1 MARIPMGNFG
11 NAMPEVDRI
20 QMPQRNTGQLAQA
33 VKNLGDS
40 LYARAEQKDK
50 QLQEQEVSA
59 KRLELYHNAL
69 DEQEAK
75 VKLDDVMTTEMSE
88 QVTLLK
94 NDVSNGAMT
103 ADAASQTFKKWSDER
118 YKQLENDMP
127 MHARQNLKNYWDA
140 NSTKQTPGFLPLQL
154 RADVQKGV
162 VLADRITDIATRY
175 ERKQGREYLET
186 SLAGLNLPEAD
197 KQARLYNYET
207 TRDVLDIDGRISAA
221 VEGNNIA
228 ELQTLVSDLDSGKY
242 GYIDG
247 PTAQQKKNMALSRI
261 DALNKQAEVQ
271 ENKRVQV
278 AGKLFNDFKTQVMT
292 GRALDDDYV
301 NNVGESVKGTEHEG
315 EYQFYKQQSLNF
327 GRFSKLNTS
336 EQLKLINEQKAKAKN
351 SKSADPAT
359 EEKILGV
366 YESIYAEKLKT
377 GQTNPNQLVAEAGIQ
392 VNTIEPAELKTNP
405 KGAAQKIVDNATSQ
419 LALKDNNIKLAPISQ
434 EDLPD
439 AKKAFDAMSVNDKL
453 NFIGGL
459 ISESKGVQSGN
470 AIWGATLGQLGG
482 GDLSYIM
489 AGVARMNNYESTQG
503 EDVATAIISGTQALK
518 NKQLIIPKDDI
529 LRQKFSEY
537 VGNSASGNTANM
549 SFAAFKSIYAHLT
562 ERNGYQHKD
571 KDDFNDG
578 MINTALSMATGGVY
592 DQGNFKNTV
601 GGKIKD
607 WKVSKPY
614 GMDDTLFEGHLAKGY
629 AQIAKQTGLSVSD
642 LESLRLRRSDRR
654 SPKGEIQYD
663 LINERG
669 NPLQVGGV
677 VWRINIEGATK

>member
-1 MARIPMGNFG
+1 MLIPRSQGREVSRPSLQQHTPITGLASIG
-11 NAMPEVDRI
+11 NAI
-20 QMPQRNTGQLAQA
+20 
-33 VKNLGDS
+33 GDALES
-40 LYARAEQKDK
+40 RDQK
-50 QLQEQEVSA
+50 QQEAEVSA

-103 ADAASQTFKKWSDER
+103 ADAANQTFKKWSDER

-127 MHARQNLKNYWDA
+127 MHARQNLKTYWDA
-140 NSTKQTPGFLPLQL
+140 NSTRQTPGFLPLQL

-162 VLADRITDIATRY
+162 VLADRISDIATRY

-207 TRDVLDIDGRISAA
+207 TRDVLEIDGRISAA
-221 VEGNNIA
+221 VENKDTA
-228 ELQTLVSDLDSGKY
+228 SLQQLVTEIDNGGF
-242 GYIDG
+242 GYTDG
-247 PTAQQKKNMALSRI
+247 PTLQQKKNMALSRI

-278 AGKLFNDFKTQVMT
+278 AGKIFNDFKTQVMT
-292 GRALDDDYV
+292 GRALDDDYL
-301 NNVGESVKGTEHEG
+301 NKVGEYVKGTEYEG

-327 GRFSKLNTS
+327 GRFSKLGTS

-377 GQTNPNQLVAEAGIQ
+377 GQNNPNQLVAEAGIQ
-392 VNTIEPAELKTNP
+392 VNAIEPAELKTNP

-434 EDLPD
+434 EDLPN

-470 AIWGATLGQLGG
+470 AILGATLGQLG

-489 AGVARMNNYESTQG
+489 AGVARMNNFKSTQG

-529 LRQKFSEY
+529 LKQKFSEY

-562 ERNGYQHKD
+562 ERNSYQHKD
-571 KDDFNDG
+571 KDDFDEG
-578 MINTALSMATGGVY
+578 MMNTALSMATGGVY
-592 DQGNFKNTV
+592 DQGNFKNAV
-601 GGKIKD
+601 GGKVKD

-614 GMDDTLFEGHLAKGY
+614 GMSDELFEGHLAKGY
-629 AQIAKQTGLSVSD
+629 AQISSQTGLSVSD

-669 NPLQVGGV
+669 SPLRVGDV
-677 VWRINIEGATK
+677 MWRINIKGATK

>member
-207 TRDVLDIDGRISAA
+207 TRDILEIDGRISAA
-221 VEGNNIA
+221 VENKDTA
-228 ELQTLVSDLDSGKY
+228 SLQQLVTEIDNGGF
-242 GYIDG
+242 GYTDG
-247 PTAQQKKNMALSRI
+247 PTLQQKKNMALSRI

-292 GRALDDDYV
+292 GRALEDDYV

-327 GRFSKLNTS
+327 GRFSKLSTS

-377 GQTNPNQLVAEAGIQ
+377 GQNNPNQLVAEAGIQ

-434 EDLPD
+434 EDLPN

-489 AGVARMNNYESTQG
+489 AGVARMNNYKSTQG

-529 LRQKFSEY
+529 LKQKFSEY

-562 ERNGYQHKD
+562 ERNSYQHKD
-571 KDDFNDG
+571 KDDFDEG
-578 MINTALSMATGGVY
+578 MINTALSLATGGVY
-592 DQGNFKNTV
+592 DQGSFKNAV
-601 GGKIKD
+601 GGKIKE

-629 AQIAKQTGLSVSD
+629 AQIANQTGLSVSD

-677 VWRINIEGATK
+677 VWRINIEGVTK

>member
-11 NAMPEVDRI
+11 NALPQVERI
-20 QMPQRNTGQLAQA
+20 QMPQQSNAIAQGLAGVSQA
-33 VKNLGDS
+33 VGQYVD
-40 LYARAEQKDK
+40 AKDK
-50 QLQEQEVSA
+50 AQQEAELSA

-103 ADAASQTFKKWSDER
+103 ADAANQTFKKWSDER
-118 YKQLENDMP
+118 YKQLENEMP

-175 ERKQGREYLET
+175 ERDQGREYLKT
-186 SLAGLNLPEAD
+186 SLEGLNLPEAD

-221 VEGNNIA
+221 VESNNTD
-228 ELQTLVSDLDSGKY
+228 ELQTLVSDLDNGKY

-247 PTAQQKKNMALSRI
+247 QTAQQKKNMALSRI
-261 DALNKQAEVQ
+261 DALNKQAEIQ

-301 NNVGESVKGTEHEG
+301 NNVGESIKGTEYEA

-327 GRFSKLNTS
+327 GRFSKLSTS

-351 SKSADPAT
+351 SKSVDPAT

-377 GQTNPNQLVAEAGIQ
+377 GQNNPNQLVAEAGVQ

-459 ISESKGVQSGN
+459 IAESKGVQGGN

-489 AGVARMNNYESTQG
+489 AGVARMNNYKSTQG

-518 NKQLIIPKDDI
+518 NKQLIMPKDDI
-529 LRQKFSEY
+529 LKQKFSEY

-571 KDDFNDG
+571 KDDFDKEI
-578 MINTALSMATGGVY
+578 MDSALSMATGGVY
-592 DQGNFKNTV
+592 AQGSFKNAV
-601 GGKIKD
+601 GGKIQD

-629 AQIAKQTGLSVSD
+629 AQIASQTGLPVSD

-654 SPKGEIQYD
+654 SAKGEIQYD

-669 NPLQVGGV
+669 TPLQVDGA

>member
-1 MARIPMGNFG
+1 MLIPRSQGREVSRPSLQQHTPITGLASIG
-11 NAMPEVDRI
+11 NAIGGAFE
-20 QMPQRNTGQLAQA
+20 
-33 VKNLGDS
+33 
-40 LYARAEQKDK
+40 ARDQK
-50 QLQEQEVSA
+50 QQEAEVSA

-118 YKQLENDMP
+118 YKQLENEMP

-154 RADVQKGV
+154 RADAQKGV
-162 VLADRITDIATRY
+162 VLADRMTEIATRY
-175 ERKQGREYLET
+175 DRERGRKYLESSFS
-186 SLAGLNLPEAD
+186 SLDLSEAD

-207 TRDVLDIDGRISAA
+207 TRDVLEIDGRITTA
-221 VEGNNIA
+221 VENNDTA
-228 ELQTLVSDLDSGKY
+228 DLQTLVSDLDSGKY
-242 GYIDG
+242 AYIDG

-278 AGKLFNDFKTQVMT
+278 AGKIFNDFKTQVMT

-327 GRFSKLNTS
+327 GRFSKLSTS

-377 GQTNPNQLVAEAGIQ
+377 AQNNPNQLVAEAGVQ
-392 VNTIEPAELKTNP
+392 VNTIEPIELKTNP
-405 KGAAQKIVDNATSQ
+405 QSAAQKIVDNGISQ
-419 LALKDNNIKLAPISQ
+419 LSLKDNNIKLAPISQ

-439 AKKAFDAMSVNDKL
+439 AKKAFDTMSVNDKL

-459 ISESKGVQSGN
+459 ITESKGVQGGN

-489 AGVARMNNYESTQG
+489 AGVARMNNYKSTQG

-529 LRQKFSEY
+529 LKQKFSEY

-571 KDDFNDG
+571 SSTFGNDEEN
-578 MINTALSMATGGVY
+578 IANAALSMATGGVY
-592 DQGNFKNTV
+592 DQGNFKSAV

-614 GMDDTLFEGHLAKGY
+614 GMSDERFESHLAKGY
-629 AQIAKQTGLSVSD
+629 AQIASQTGLSVSD

-654 SPKGEIQYD
+654 SSKGEIQYD

-669 NPLQVGGV
+669 TPLQVDGA

>member
-1 MARIPMGNFG
+1 MLIPRSQGREVSRPSLQQHTPLSGLASIGNSIGGALEAR
-11 NAMPEVDRI
+11 D
-20 QMPQRNTGQLAQA
+20 QQQ
-33 VKNLGDS
+33 
-40 LYARAEQKDK
+40 
-50 QLQEQEVSA
+50 QEAEVSA

-103 ADAASQTFKKWSDER
+103 ADAANQTFKKWSDER

-154 RADVQKGV
+154 RADAQKGV

-175 ERKQGREYLET
+175 ERKQGREYLKT

-221 VEGNNIA
+221 VEGNNTA
-228 ELQTLVSDLDSGKY
+228 DLQTLVSDLDNGKY

-327 GRFSKLNTS
+327 GRFSKLRTS

-377 GQTNPNQLVAEAGIQ
+377 GQNNPNQLVAEAGIQ

-434 EDLPD
+434 EDLPN

-459 ISESKGVQSGN
+459 IAESKGVQGGN

-489 AGVARMNNYESTQG
+489 AGVARMNNYKSTQG

-518 NKQLIIPKDDI
+518 NKQLIMPKDDI
-529 LRQKFSEY
+529 LKQKFSEY

-571 KDDFNDG
+571 KDDFDEG
-578 MINTALSMATGGVY
+578 MMNTALSMATGGVY

-601 GGKIKD
+601 GGKIED

-663 LINERG
+663 LINEHG

>member
-11 NAMPEVDRI
+11 NALPQVERI
-20 QMPQRNTGQLAQA
+20 QMPQQSNAIAQGLEGVSQA
-33 VKNLGDS
+33 VGQYVD
-40 LYARAEQKDK
+40 AKDK
-50 QLQEQEVSA
+50 AQQEAELSA

-197 KQARLYNYET
+197 KQARLYNYEA
-207 TRDVLDIDGRISAA
+207 TRDILEIDGRISAA
-221 VEGNNIA
+221 VENKDTA
-228 ELQTLVSDLDSGKY
+228 SLQQLVTEIDNGGF
-242 GYIDG
+242 GYTDG
-247 PTAQQKKNMALSRI
+247 PTLQQKKNMALSRI

-327 GRFSKLNTS
+327 GRFSKLSTS

-377 GQTNPNQLVAEAGIQ
+377 GQNNPNQLVAEAGIQ

-434 EDLPD
+434 EDLPN

-459 ISESKGVQSGN
+459 ISESKGVQSGD
-470 AIWGATLGQLGG
+470 AIFGATLGQLGG

-489 AGVARMNNYESTQG
+489 AGVARMNNFKSTQG

-518 NKQLIIPKDDI
+518 NKQLIMPKDDI
-529 LRQKFSEY
+529 LKQKFSEY

-571 KDDFNDG
+571 KDDFSKEIMDS
-578 MINTALSMATGGVY
+578 ALSMSTGGVY
-592 DQGNFKNTV
+592 DQGNFKNVV
-601 GGKIKD
+601 GGKVKD

-614 GMDDTLFEGHLAKGY
+614 GMSDDRFEAILDEQYPKVARHYGVSVAELKTLKLKRVRERGQGNVIRY
-629 AQIAKQTGLSVSD
+629 A
-642 LESLRLRRSDRR
+642 
-654 SPKGEIQYD
+654 
-663 LINERG
+663 LINENG
-669 NPLQVGGV
+669 NELYFLNMPQGV
-677 VWRINIEGATK
+677 TK

>member
-33 VKNLGDS
+33 VKNFGDS

-197 KQARLYNYET
+197 KQARLYNYEA
-207 TRDVLDIDGRISAA
+207 TRDILEIDGRISAA
-221 VEGNNIA
+221 VENKDTA
-228 ELQTLVSDLDSGKY
+228 SLQQLVTEIDNGGF
-242 GYIDG
+242 GYTDG
-247 PTAQQKKNMALSRI
+247 PTLQQKKNMALSRI

-327 GRFSKLNTS
+327 GRFSKLSTS

-377 GQTNPNQLVAEAGIQ
+377 GQNNPNQLVAEAGVQ

-419 LALKDNNIKLAPISQ
+419 LALKDNNIKLSPISQ
-434 EDLPD
+434 EDLPN

-489 AGVARMNNYESTQG
+489 AGVARMNNYKSTQG

-518 NKQLIIPKDDI
+518 NKQLIMPKDDI
-529 LRQKFSEY
+529 LKQKFSEY

-571 KDDFNDG
+571 KDDFSKEIMDS
-578 MINTALSMATGGVY
+578 ALSMSTGGVY
-592 DQGNFKNTV
+592 NQGNFKNTV
-601 GGKIKD
+601 GGKIED

>member
-11 NAMPEVDRI
+11 NALPQVERI
-20 QMPQRNTGQLAQA
+20 QMPQQSNAIAQGLAGVSQA
-33 VKNLGDS
+33 VGQYVD
-40 LYARAEQKDK
+40 AKDK
-50 QLQEQEVSA
+50 AQQEAELSA

-221 VEGNNIA
+221 VESNNTDD
-228 ELQTLVSDLDSGKY
+228 LQTLVSDLDNGKY

-271 ENKRVQV
+271 ENKRIQV

-327 GRFSKLNTS
+327 GRFSKLSTS

-377 GQTNPNQLVAEAGIQ
+377 GQSNPNQLVAEAGIQ

-434 EDLPD
+434 EDLPN

-529 LRQKFSEY
+529 LKQKFSEY

-549 SFAAFKSIYAHLT
+549 NFAAFKSIYAHLT

-571 KDDFNDG
+571 KDDFSKEIMDS
-578 MINTALSMATGGVY
+578 ALSMSTGGVY
-592 DQGNFKNTV
+592 DQGNFKNAV

-614 GMDDTLFEGHLAKGY
+614 GMEDTLFEGHLAKGY

-669 NPLQVGGV
+669 NPLQVDGA

>member
-1 MARIPMGNFG
+1 MLIPRSQGREVSRPSLQQHTPMTGLASIG
-11 NAMPEVDRI
+11 NAI
-20 QMPQRNTGQLAQA
+20 
-33 VKNLGDS
+33 GDAFES
-40 LYARAEQKDK
+40 RDQK
-50 QLQEQEVSA
+50 QQEAEVSA

-175 ERKQGREYLET
+175 ESKQGREYLET

-221 VEGNNIA
+221 VEGNNTA
-228 ELQTLVSDLDSGKY
+228 ELQTLVSDLDNGKY

-247 PTAQQKKNMALSRI
+247 PTVQQKKNMALSRI

-327 GRFSKLNTS
+327 GRFSKLSTS

-351 SKSADPAT
+351 SKSVDPET

-377 GQTNPNQLVAEAGIQ
+377 GQNNPNQLVAEAGVQ
-392 VNTIEPAELKTNP
+392 VNTIEPAELKVNP
-405 KGAAQKIVDNATSQ
+405 NSAAQKIVDNATSQ

-453 NFIGGL
+453 NFIGSL

-489 AGVARMNNYESTQG
+489 AGVARMNGYKSTQG

-518 NKQLIIPKDDI
+518 NKQLIMPKDDI
-529 LRQKFSEY
+529 LKQKFSEY

-549 SFAAFKSIYAHLT
+549 NFAAFKSIYAHLT

-571 KDDFNDG
+571 SDTFGDDEEN
-578 MINTALSMATGGVY
+578 IANAALSMATGGVY
-592 DQGNFKNTV
+592 EQGGFKNAI

-614 GMDDTLFEGHLAKGY
+614 GMSDERFESHLAKGY

-654 SPKGEIQYD
+654 SAKGEIQYD

-669 NPLQVGGV
+669 NPLVIDNV
-677 VWRINIEGATK
+677 AWRINIEGATK

>member
-1 MARIPMGNFG
+1 MLIPRSQGREVSRPSLQQHTPITGLASIG
-11 NAMPEVDRI
+11 NAIGGAFE
-20 QMPQRNTGQLAQA
+20 
-33 VKNLGDS
+33 
-40 LYARAEQKDK
+40 ARDQK
-50 QLQEQEVSA
+50 QQEAEVSA

-186 SLAGLNLPEAD
+186 SLAGLNLSEAD

-207 TRDVLDIDGRISAA
+207 TRDVLDIDGRITTA
-221 VEGNNIA
+221 VESNDTA
-228 ELQTLVSDLDSGKY
+228 DLQTLVSDLDSGKY
-242 GYIDG
+242 AYIDG

-292 GRALDDDYV
+292 GRALDDGYV
-301 NNVGESVKGTEHEG
+301 NNVGESVKGTEYEG

-327 GRFSKLNTS
+327 GRFSKLSTS

-377 GQTNPNQLVAEAGIQ
+377 GQNNPNQLVAEAGIQ

-405 KGAAQKIVDNATSQ
+405 QSAAQKIVDNATSQ

-434 EDLPD
+434 EDLPN

-459 ISESKGVQSGN
+459 IAESKGVQGGN

-489 AGVARMNNYESTQG
+489 AGVARMNNYKSTQG

-529 LRQKFSEY
+529 LKQKFSEY

-571 KDDFNDG
+571 KDDFSKEIMDS
-578 MINTALSMATGGVY
+578 ALSMSTGGVY
-592 DQGNFKNTV
+592 AQGSFKNAI

-614 GMDDTLFEGHLAKGY
+614 GMDDTVFEGHLTKGY

-654 SPKGEIQYD
+654 SAKGEIQYD
-663 LINERG
+663 LVNERG
-669 NPLQVGGV
+669 TPLQVDGA

>member
-1 MARIPMGNFG
+1 MMLIPRSQGREVSRPSLQQHTPMTGLASIG
-11 NAMPEVDRI
+11 NAIGGAFE
-20 QMPQRNTGQLAQA
+20 
-33 VKNLGDS
+33 
-40 LYARAEQKDK
+40 ARDQK
-50 QLQEQEVSA
+50 QQEAEVSA

-94 NDVSNGAMT
+94 NDVSNGVMT

-228 ELQTLVSDLDSGKY
+228 DLQTLVSDLDNGKY

-327 GRFSKLNTS
+327 GRFSKLSTS

-377 GQTNPNQLVAEAGIQ
+377 GQNNPNQLVAEAGIQ
-392 VNTIEPAELKTNP
+392 VNTIEPAEFKTNP

-489 AGVARMNNYESTQG
+489 AGVARMNNYKSTQG
-503 EDVATAIISGTQALK
+503 EDVATAIISGTQVLK

-529 LRQKFSEY
+529 LKQKFSEY

-562 ERNGYQHKD
+562 ERNSYQHKD
-571 KDDFNDG
+571 KDDFSKEIMDS
-578 MINTALSMATGGVY
+578 ALSMSTGGVY
-592 DQGNFKNTV
+592 VQGNFKNTV

-629 AQIAKQTGLSVSD
+629 AQIANQTGLSVSD

-677 VWRINIEGATK
+677 VWRINIDGATK

>member
-1 MARIPMGNFG
+1 M
-11 NAMPEVDRI
+11 
-20 QMPQRNTGQLAQA
+20 
-33 VKNLGDS
+33 
-40 LYARAEQKDK
+40 
-50 QLQEQEVSA
+50 
-59 KRLELYHNAL
+59 
-69 DEQEAK
+69 
-75 VKLDDVMTTEMSE
+75 
-88 QVTLLK
+88 
-94 NDVSNGAMT
+94 
-103 ADAASQTFKKWSDER
+103 
-118 YKQLENDMP
+118 
-127 MHARQNLKNYWDA
+127 
-140 NSTKQTPGFLPLQL
+140 
-154 RADVQKGV
+154 
-162 VLADRITDIATRY
+162 
-175 ERKQGREYLET
+175 
-186 SLAGLNLPEAD
+186 PEAD

-221 VEGNNIA
+221 VESGDTTD
-228 ELQTLVSDLDSGKY
+228 LYKLVADLDNGGY
-242 GYIDG
+242 GYTDG
-247 PTAQQKKNMALSRI
+247 PTKQQKKNMALSRI
-261 DALNKQAEVQ
+261 DSINKYNEVK
-271 ENKRVQV
+271 ENKRVED
-278 AGKLFNDFKTQVMT
+278 AGKLLQGFITQVMT

-301 NNVGESVKGTEHEG
+301 NNIGESVKGTEHEG

-327 GRFSKLNTS
+327 GRFSKLSTS

-377 GQTNPNQLVAEAGIQ
+377 GQNNPNQLVAEAGVQ
-392 VNTIEPAELKTNP
+392 VNTIEPIELKTNP
-405 KGAAQKIVDNATSQ
+405 QSAAQKIIDNATSQ

-459 ISESKGVQSGN
+459 ISESKGVQGGN
-470 AIWGATLGQLGG
+470 AILGATLGQLGG

-489 AGVARMNNYESTQG
+489 AGVARMNNFKSTQG

-518 NKQLIIPKDDI
+518 NKQLIMPKDDI
-529 LRQKFSEY
+529 LKQKFSEY

-549 SFAAFKSIYAHLT
+549 NFAAFKSIYAHLT
-562 ERNGYQHKD
+562 ERNSYQHKD
-571 KDDFNDG
+571 KDDFDEG
-578 MINTALSMATGGVY
+578 MINAALSMATGGVY

-601 GGKIKD
+601 GGKIED
-607 WKVSKPY
+607 WKVSMPY
-614 GMDDTLFEGHLAKGY
+614 GMQDTVFESHLAKGY
-629 AQIAKQTGLSVSD
+629 AQIAKQTGLSISD

-677 VWRINIEGATK
+677 VWRINIKGATK

>member
-1 MARIPMGNFG
+1 MLIPRSQGREVSRPSLQQHTPMTGLASIG
-11 NAMPEVDRI
+11 NAIGGIIDERRRKSDE
-20 QMPQRNTGQLAQA
+20 A
-33 VKNLGDS
+33 D
-40 LYARAEQKDK
+40 
-50 QLQEQEVSA
+50 VSA

-75 VKLDDVMTTEMSE
+75 VKLDDVITTEMSE

-103 ADAASQTFKKWSDER
+103 ADAANQTFKKWSDER
-118 YKQLENDMP
+118 YKQLENEMP

-186 SLAGLNLPEAD
+186 SLAGLNLSEAD

-207 TRDVLDIDGRISAA
+207 TRDVLDIDGRITTA
-221 VEGNNIA
+221 VESNDTA
-228 ELQTLVSDLDSGKY
+228 DLQTLVSDLDSGKY
-242 GYIDG
+242 AYIDG

-315 EYQFYKQQSLNF
+315 EYQFYRQQSLNF
-327 GRFSKLNTS
+327 GRFSKLSTS

-351 SKSADPAT
+351 SKSADPTT

-377 GQTNPNQLVAEAGIQ
+377 GQNNPNQLVAEAGIQ

-434 EDLPD
+434 EDLPG

-459 ISESKGVQSGN
+459 ISESKGVQGGN

-518 NKQLIIPKDDI
+518 NKQLIMPKDDI
-529 LRQKFSEY
+529 LKQKFSEY

-562 ERNGYQHKD
+562 ERNSYQHKD
-571 KDDFNDG
+571 KDDFDKG

-592 DQGNFKNTV
+592 NQGNFKNAV

-607 WKVSKPY
+607 WKVSMPY
-614 GMDDTLFEGHLAKGY
+614 GMQDTVFESHLAKGY
-629 AQIAKQTGLSVSD
+629 AQIAKQTGLSISD

-677 VWRINIEGATK
+677 VWRINIKGATK

>member
-33 VKNLGDS
+33 AKNLGDS

-88 QVTLLK
+88 QVTLLE

-118 YKQLENDMP
+118 YKQLENEMP

-221 VEGNNIA
+221 VEGNNTA
-228 ELQTLVSDLDSGKY
+228 DLQTLVSDLDNGKY

-301 NNVGESVKGTEHEG
+301 NKIGEYVRGTEHEG

-327 GRFSKLNTS
+327 GRFSKLSTS

-377 GQTNPNQLVAEAGIQ
+377 GQNNPNQLVAEAGVQ
-392 VNTIEPAELKTNP
+392 VNTIEPIELKTNP
-405 KGAAQKIVDNATSQ
+405 QSAAQKIVDNATSQ

-434 EDLPD
+434 EDLPN

-489 AGVARMNNYESTQG
+489 AGVARMNNYKSDKG

-529 LRQKFSEY
+529 LKQKFSEY

-549 SFAAFKSIYAHLT
+549 NFAAFKSIYAHLT

-571 KDDFNDG
+571 KDDFDEG
-578 MINTALSMATGGVY
+578 MINTALSLATGGVY

-601 GGKIKD
+601 GGKIED

>member
-1 MARIPMGNFG
+1 MLIPRSQGREVSRPSLQQHTPMTGLASIG
-11 NAMPEVDRI
+11 NAIGGAFE
-20 QMPQRNTGQLAQA
+20 
-33 VKNLGDS
+33 
-40 LYARAEQKDK
+40 ARDQK
-50 QLQEQEVSA
+50 QQEAEVSA

-207 TRDVLDIDGRISAA
+207 TRDVLDIDGRITTA
-221 VEGNNIA
+221 VESNDTA
-228 ELQTLVSDLDSGKY
+228 DLQTLVSDLDSGKY
-242 GYIDG
+242 AYIDG

-327 GRFSKLNTS
+327 GRFSKLSTS

-377 GQTNPNQLVAEAGIQ
+377 GQNNPNQLVAEAGIQ
-392 VNTIEPAELKTNP
+392 VNAIEPAELKTNP

-434 EDLPD
+434 EDLPN

-459 ISESKGVQSGN
+459 ISESKGVQGGN

-489 AGVARMNNYESTQG
+489 AGVARMNNYKSDKG

-518 NKQLIIPKDDI
+518 NKQLIMPKDDI
-529 LRQKFSEY
+529 LKQKFSEY

-571 KDDFNDG
+571 KDDFDKG
-578 MINTALSMATGGVY
+578 MIDTALSMATGGVY

-601 GGKIKD
+601 GGKIED

-614 GMDDTLFEGHLAKGY
+614 GMNDTLFEGHLAKGY

>member
-1 MARIPMGNFG
+1 MLIPRSQGREVSRPSLQQHTPMTGLASIG
-11 NAMPEVDRI
+11 NAIGGAFE
-20 QMPQRNTGQLAQA
+20 
-33 VKNLGDS
+33 
-40 LYARAEQKDK
+40 ARDQK
-50 QLQEQEVSA
+50 QQEAEVSA

-140 NSTKQTPGFLPLQL
+140 NSIKQTPGFLPLQL

-162 VLADRITDIATRY
+162 VLADRIADIATRY

-186 SLAGLNLPEAD
+186 SLEGLNLSEAD

-221 VEGNNIA
+221 VESNNTD
-228 ELQTLVSDLDSGKY
+228 ELQTLVSDLDNGKY

-278 AGKLFNDFKTQVMT
+278 AGKIFNDFKTQVMT

-301 NNVGESVKGTEHEG
+301 NNVGESVKGTEHEA

-327 GRFSKLNTS
+327 GRFSKLSTS

-359 EEKILGV
+359 EEKILAV

-377 GQTNPNQLVAEAGIQ
+377 GQNNPNQLVAEAGIQ

-439 AKKAFDAMSVNDKL
+439 AKKAFDTMSVNDKL

-459 ISESKGVQSGN
+459 IAESKGVQGGN

-489 AGVARMNNYESTQG
+489 AGVARMNNYKSDKG

-529 LRQKFSEY
+529 LKQKFSEY

-549 SFAAFKSIYAHLT
+549 NFAAFKSIYAHLT

-571 KDDFNDG
+571 KDDFDKG
-578 MINTALSMATGGVY
+578 MMNTALSMATGGVY
-592 DQGNFKNTV
+592 DQGNFKNAV
-601 GGKIKD
+601 GGKIED

>member
-1 MARIPMGNFG
+1 MLIPRSQGREVSRPSLQQHTPMTGLASIG
-11 NAMPEVDRI
+11 NAIGGAFE
-20 QMPQRNTGQLAQA
+20 
-33 VKNLGDS
+33 
-40 LYARAEQKDK
+40 ARDQK
-50 QLQEQEVSA
+50 QQEAEVSA

-221 VEGNNIA
+221 VEGNNTA
-228 ELQTLVSDLDSGKY
+228 ELQTLVSDLDNGKY

-327 GRFSKLNTS
+327 GRFSKLSTS

-377 GQTNPNQLVAEAGIQ
+377 GQNNPNQLVAEAGIQ

-434 EDLPD
+434 EDLPN

-489 AGVARMNNYESTQG
+489 AGVARMNNYKSTQG

-549 SFAAFKSIYAHLT
+549 NFAAFKSIYAHLT
-562 ERNGYQHKD
+562 ERNSYQHKD
-571 KDDFNDG
+571 KDDFDEG
-578 MINTALSMATGGVY
+578 MMNTALSMATGGVY
-592 DQGNFKNTV
+592 DQGNFKNAV
-601 GGKIKD
+601 GGKIED

>member
-1 MARIPMGNFG
+1 MLIPRSQGREVSRPSLQQHTPITGLASIG
-11 NAMPEVDRI
+11 NAIGGAFE
-20 QMPQRNTGQLAQA
+20 
-33 VKNLGDS
+33 
-40 LYARAEQKDK
+40 ARDQK
-50 QLQEQEVSA
+50 QQEAEVSA

-197 KQARLYNYET
+197 KQARLYNYEA
-207 TRDVLDIDGRISAA
+207 TRDILEIDGRITTA
-221 VEGNNIA
+221 VESNDTA
-228 ELQTLVSDLDSGKY
+228 DLQTLVSDLDSGKY
-242 GYIDG
+242 AYIDG
-247 PTAQQKKNMALSRI
+247 QTVQQKKNMALSRI

-327 GRFSKLNTS
+327 GRFSKLSTS

-359 EEKILGV
+359 EEKILAV

-377 GQTNPNQLVAEAGIQ
+377 AQNNPNQLVAEAGIQ
-392 VNTIEPAELKTNP
+392 VNTIEPIELKTNP
-405 KGAAQKIVDNATSQ
+405 KGAAQKIVDNAISQ
-419 LALKDNNIKLAPISQ
+419 LSLKDNNIKLAPISQ
-434 EDLPD
+434 EDLPN

-489 AGVARMNNYESTQG
+489 AGVARMNNYKSTQG

-529 LRQKFSEY
+529 LKQKFSEY

-571 KDDFNDG
+571 KDDFDEG
-578 MINTALSMATGGVY
+578 MMNTALSMATGGVY

-614 GMDDTLFEGHLAKGY
+614 GMEDTLFEGHLAKGY

-654 SPKGEIQYD
+654 SAKGEIQYD

-669 NPLQVGGV
+669 TPLQVDGA

>member
-11 NAMPEVDRI
+11 NALPQVERI
-20 QMPQRNTGQLAQA
+20 QMPQQSNAIAQGLEGVSQA
-33 VKNLGDS
+33 VGQYVD
-40 LYARAEQKDK
+40 AKDK
-50 QLQEQEVSA
+50 AQQEAELSA

-207 TRDVLDIDGRISAA
+207 TRDVLDIDGRITTA
-221 VEGNNIA
+221 VESNDTA
-228 ELQTLVSDLDSGKY
+228 DLQTLVSDLDSGKY
-242 GYIDG
+242 AYIDG

-327 GRFSKLNTS
+327 GRFSKLSTS

-377 GQTNPNQLVAEAGIQ
+377 GQNNPNQLVAEAGIQ

-434 EDLPD
+434 EDLPN

-459 ISESKGVQSGN
+459 ISESKGVQSGD
-470 AIWGATLGQLGG
+470 AIFGATLGQLGG

-489 AGVARMNNYESTQG
+489 AGVARMNNFKSTQG

-518 NKQLIIPKDDI
+518 NKQLIMPKDDI
-529 LRQKFSEY
+529 LKQKFSEY

-571 KDDFNDG
+571 KDDFSKEIMDS
-578 MINTALSMATGGVY
+578 ALSMSTGGVY
-592 DQGNFKNTV
+592 DQGNFKNVV
-601 GGKIKD
+601 GGKVKD

-614 GMDDTLFEGHLAKGY
+614 GMSDDRFEAILDEQYPKVARHYGVSVAELKTLKLKRVRERGQGNVIRY
-629 AQIAKQTGLSVSD
+629 A
-642 LESLRLRRSDRR
+642 
-654 SPKGEIQYD
+654 
-663 LINERG
+663 LINENG
-669 NPLQVGGV
+669 NELYFLNMPQGV
-677 VWRINIEGATK
+677 TK